1 LTSGFVNKFRS
12 LFKNFCI
19 FVHYMDINKRYI
31 ILTREK
37 RQEVKGMLDSKEFD
51 NNINPP
57 DEGSVPNGYTG
68 NTDRATGEYHYK
80 NGFTQKI
87 YSDAHYVPADENTV
101 PPRYYTPPE
110 KPVKE
115 PAPPKKKNGG
125 SALVRTICICL
136 ICAILGSA
144 GGAAIAYRS
153 LSPRIE
159 QLEASVSELDEH
171 VWTSIDNAVTIMDKI
186 RGAVISEDVSLTETV
201 TANYAAYK
209 EELIKLDE
217 QFKDT
222 VKSARRNMI
231 IVADRFPFQYLTEKY
246 GIEYVA
252 AFSGCSSDTEPTL
265 SMINY
270 LIEQVKLQDIPA
282 VLKIEFSDGKTA
294 EAVASETGCGI
305 LELHSAHNVTTE
317 DFDAGV
323 TYADLMRRNLETLR
337 VALN

>member
-1 LTSGFVNKFRS
+1 M
-12 LFKNFCI
+12 KNNI
-19 FVHYMDINKRYI
+19 KRYTAAIMLI
-31 ILTREK
+31 IL
-37 RQEVKGMLDSKEFD
+37 
-51 NNINPP
+51 
-57 DEGSVPNGYTG
+57 
-68 NTDRATGEYHYK
+68 
-80 NGFTQKI
+80 
-87 YSDAHYVPADENTV
+87 
-101 PPRYYTPPE
+101 
-110 KPVKE
+110 
-115 PAPPKKKNGG
+115 
-125 SALVRTICICL
+125 
-136 ICAILGSA
+136 
-144 GGAAIAYRS
+144 AAIQAVFFSGCGKSNDSADGKVSVVATNFAMYDLARAVCGDLCDVTMLLKPGSESHDFEATLGDIAIIAEADIILYVGGESEEWMDDVIAS
-153 LSPRIE
+153 LGVNAGTIRFIRAMDHVETLCAESEIGGH
-159 QLEASVSELDEH
+159 SHDHDHDDVSELDEH